1 MQQQDRFGNTTINGI
16 GKPVIKRKRSSNFW
30 VPEGKRLKQYKSLTT
45 APELHVAIIDRYH
58 PLCEIITLKWLLLEE
73 KILH

>member
-1 MQQQDRFGNTTINGI
+1 MQQQDRFGNTTTNGI

-45 APELHVAIIDRYH
+45 DRYH